1 MNNFNNNKNLFLNN
15 KTIYF
20 NGGIFSCLKN
30 SAKFLGIIF
39 AICLMSFGFI
49 VNKNFAFAETPLQ
62 VRIIYSNANVY
73 SLTNIN
79 DDTNKVIATYK
90 YNQKFNT
97 ISDVITGEDGY
108 KYYKVEINVNEYTF
122 GYVFKSQVADVN
134 IKSPQKRLDSNAKI
148 TTDCKVYNLNG
159 NNYEET
165 TETLKV
171 GTQVKIL
178 SGYKKTEEFTQ
189 IQYQNQD
196 GEIVTAYIKTTAL
209 KTSGISRTLIGT
221 IIILI
226 TTASLV
232 LIIFGVKG
240 KGKKRRK

>member
-1 MNNFNNNKNLFLNN
+1 MKNYL
-15 KTIYF
+15 
-20 NGGIFSCLKN
+20 LKN
-30 SAKFLGIIF
+30 KKIKN
-39 AICLMSFGFI
+39 ICLMCFALICTLFSFCLSFGG
-49 VNKNFAFAETPLQ
+49 NTLKADAPTQ
-62 VRIIYSNANVY
+62 VRVIYSNANVY
-73 SLTNIN
+73 SLTNISDEN
-79 DDTNKVIATYK
+79 NKVIATYK

-97 ISDVITGEDGY
+97 IGDVIIGEDGY
-108 KYYKVEINVNEYTF
+108 EYYKVEISVNEYTF

-221 IIILI
+221 ILIII

-240 KGKKRRK
+240 KKGKGRK

>member
-1 MNNFNNNKNLFLNN
+1 MNILNSNKNIFFNNKISHFNN
-15 KTIYF
+15 S
-20 NGGIFSCLKN
+20 IFSGLKN
-30 SAKFLGIIF
+30 VLKFFSIF
-39 AICLMSFGFI
+39 LAICLMSFGFI
-49 VNKNFAFAETPLQ
+49 FNNNYAFAETPLQ
-62 VRIIYSNANVY
+62 VRVIYSNTNVY
-73 SLTNIN
+73 SKTNIN
-79 DDTNKVIATYK
+79 DKANVIIANYK
-90 YNQKFNT
+90 YNHKFNT
-97 ISDVITGEDGY
+97 IGDIITGEDGY
-108 KYYKVEINVNEYTF
+108 EYYKVEISVNEYNF

-148 TTDCKVYNLNG
+148 TTACKIYNLNG

-221 IIILI
+221 ILILI

-240 KGKKRRK
+240 KNKKRRK

>member
-1 MNNFNNNKNLFLNN
+1 MKNYL
-15 KTIYF
+15 
-20 NGGIFSCLKN
+20 LKN
-30 SAKFLGIIF
+30 EKMKN
-39 AICLMSFGFI
+39 ICLMCFALICTLFSFCLSFGG
-49 VNKNFAFAETPLQ
+49 NTLKADAPTQ
-62 VRIIYSNANVY
+62 VRVIYSNANVY
-73 SLTNIN
+73 SLTNISDEN
-79 DDTNKVIATYK
+79 NKVIATYK

-97 ISDVITGEDGY
+97 IGDVIIGEDGY
-108 KYYKVEINVNEYTF
+108 EYYKVEISVNEYTF

-221 IIILI
+221 ILIII

-232 LIIFGVKG
+232 LIIFGVNGKNG
-240 KGKKRRK
+240 KGRK